1 MPGKTNLTLEGD
13 RELVVTRVFAAPREL
28 VFKAWTEAEA
38 LLQWW
43 GPRVFP
49 TRVCTV
55 DLRPDGVW
63 HYCMVGPEGEEAWG
77 IAKYRE
83 IVPPERLVYTDWFS
97 NKEGEPVGL
106 GMEMTVE
113 FMAQGDATLLRSR
126 AVFASK
132 EHRDEVIG
140 MGMEEGLSETLDRL
154 DEYLERAAEPAGG
167 R

>member
-1 MPGKTNLTLEGD
+1 MTGKTNLTLEGE
-13 RELVVTRVFAAPREL
+13 REMVVTRVFDAPREL

-49 TRVCTV
+49 TRVSTV
-55 DLRPDGVW
+55 DLRPGGKW
-63 HYCMVGPEGEEAWG
+63 HYCMVGPEGQESWG

-97 NKEGEPVGL
+97 NKEGEPVGKP
-106 GMEMTVE
+106 MEMTVE
-113 FMAQGDATLLRSR
+113 FTAQGRGTLLRSR
-126 AVFASK
+126 AVFESK
-132 EHRDEVIG
+132 EHRDEVIS

-154 DEYLERAAEPAGG
+154 DEYLVASAKPVGG